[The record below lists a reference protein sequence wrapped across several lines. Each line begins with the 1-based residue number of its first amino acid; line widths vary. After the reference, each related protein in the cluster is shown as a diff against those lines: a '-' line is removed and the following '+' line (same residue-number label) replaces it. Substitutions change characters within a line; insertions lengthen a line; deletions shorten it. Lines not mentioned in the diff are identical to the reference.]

1 MKNRITKITALL
13 ISLALVTAC
22 QKPSTPSSSSSGN
35 AYDNSD
41 SQISSNSDSSDNSG
55 ADLPVDGIDEVIEEF
70 LHGTSVT
77 MPSLKGYESKIAY
90 DVLYYYAY
98 SAYFIAIEVEDEATV
113 DYLNNKLPGESGLTS
128 LNDDD
133 DYTIEDYGYIWGDGT
148 TSVNVYL
155 SYFVDD
161 GYSVISLYRYDG
173 EAGVLDVSD
182 VDTSWYV
189 DYVNFSNLTTSDY
202 FPKNEINTALDLNLN
217 IPDPVA
223 DVYPNAFIPAHEDA
237 EGTYP
242 DAFYVVLE
250 GDQVEAYANKLTA
263 AGFTVNLVENTGE
276 TIDWDNYEIV
286 EYTYYTASAYDT
298 AHKVFISVYTDDDN
312 NTIIVFNKF
321 SDVKTD
327 KKTTNT
333 GWTDQEQ
340 LLMTECLGELLPFM
354 AFGSDYEVFDDSDE
368 DWSLLVL
375 QDSYYESL
383 ADEYI
388 AILLANGFKKDS
400 TSYDSDCY
408 VLDNGIAYIE
418 IFLDYYDGNYLEIY
432 FEDSKLEPATSIR
445 MSVSYVYIVKGNSWQ
460 LSYSC
465 LPEGSFARVTWSSDD
480 ESSATVDQ
488 NGLVTI
494 NPNATAMKVVTITAT
509 SSTGLTDKCQFEIR
523 EDVVDDVYGND
534 LTVVPGG
541 EKVQMEYGVSPCGAT
556 PTEQF
561 SFEAE
566 AGKGLHVDQ
575 DGKVWADETA
585 VPGTTGT
592 ITISYGSG
600 ANVMLYSVYVKI
612 AAATV
617 THTLN
622 QAFFGLKDGYN
633 QYATYT
639 KTVEGGSYEAQCAAG
654 HGIQLRSKNN
664 NSGII
669 GHMDGRHCE
678 SITFTFDTNTYQT
691 RVIDIYGSNEEF
703 EIADMYGSSMN
714 DVGSVSY
721 TQGGQATFTYTFT
734 EDYSYIGFRS
744 HDNALY
750 LTSIEVVWR

>member
-55 ADLPVDGIDEVIEEF
+55 EDLPVDGIDKVIEEF

-77 MPSLKGYESKIAY
+77 MPSLNGYESKIAY

-98 SAYFIAIEVEDEATV
+98 STYFIAIEADDNEAIV
-113 DYLNNKLPGESGLTS
+113 NYLNNQLPGESGLYS
-128 LNDDD
+128 LNDDE
-133 DYTIEDYGYIWGDGT
+133 DYTIEDYGYIWGDSSTG
-148 TSVNVYL
+148 SINVYL
-155 SYFVDD
+155 EYFGDD

-202 FPKNEINTALDLNLN
+202 FPKNEINTALDLNIN

-223 DVYPNAFIPAHEDA
+223 DVYPNLFSPAHEDA
-237 EGTYP
+237 EGIYP
-242 DAFYVVLE
+242 DTFYLVLE

-276 TIDWDNYEIV
+276 TIDWDNYEVV

-298 AHKVFISVYTDDDN
+298 AHKIFINVYTDDDN
-312 NTIIVFNKF
+312 NTIVVFNRF
-321 SDVKTD
+321 IDVKTD

-388 AILLANGFKKDS
+388 TILLANGFKKDS

-432 FEDSKLEPATSIR
+432 FEDSKLEPAEGIHFYKTI
-445 MSVSYVYIVKGNSWQ
+445 YQIVKGTSYQ
-460 LSYSC
+460 LEVEAY
-465 LPEGSFARVTWSSDD
+465 PEGSFAKVMWRSENEEV
-480 ESSATVDQ
+480 ATVDQ

-494 NPNATAMKVVTITAT
+494 KADATTDTRVKIVAT
-509 SSTGLTDKCQFEIR
+509 TSTGLRADCTIIVKD
-523 EDVVDDVYGND
+523 DVVSDVWVDGV
-534 LTVVPGG
+534 TVVPGG
-541 EKVQMEYGVSPCGAT
+541 EKVKLEYYVEPLGAT
-556 PTEQF
+556 ATETF
-561 SFEAE
+561 RLEIT
-566 AGKGLHVDQ
+566 GTGLHADQ
-575 DGKVWADETA
+575 DGYIWADETA
-585 VPGTTGT
+585 VPGSTCYVEVFYGDTDISSLSY
-592 ITISYGSG
+592 ITV
-600 ANVMLYSVYVKI
+600 AEP
-612 AAATV
+612 TV
-617 THTLN
+617 THTLTRD
-622 QAFFGLKDGYN
+622 FFGIEKANYSKYLE
-633 QYATYT
+633 YT
-639 KTVEGGSYEAQCAAG
+639 KTVDGATYTAMAAG
-654 HGIQLRSKNN
+654 NNGIQIRSKSND
-664 NSGII
+664 SGII
-669 GHMDGRHCE
+669 AHMDGRHCE
-678 SITFTFDTNTYQT
+678 SITFTFDSNTYST
-691 RVIDIYGSNEEF
+691 RTIDIYASNEEF
-703 EIADMYGSSMN
+703 EITDMYENSLTPVS
-714 DVGSVSY
+714 SVSY

-734 EDYSYIGFRS
+734 NNYSYIGFRS
-744 HDNALY
+744 NDGAIY
-750 LTSIEVVWR
+750 LTSVEVVWR

>member
-13 ISLALVTAC
+13 LSLALVTAC
-22 QKPSTPSSSSSGN
+22 QKPTARSSGN
-35 AYDNSD
+35 AYDNND
-41 SQISSNSDSSDNSG
+41 SQINSGSSDNSG
-55 ADLPVDGIDEVIEEF
+55 EDLPVDGIDKVIEEF
-70 LHGTSVT
+70 LHGTTVT

-98 SAYFIAIEVEDEATV
+98 STYFIAIEADDNEAIV
-113 DYLNNKLPGESGLTS
+113 NYLNNQLPGSSGLYS
-128 LNDDD
+128 LNDDE
-133 DYTIEDYGYIWGDGT
+133 DYTIEDYGYIWGDSSTG
-148 TSVNVYL
+148 SINVYL
-155 SYFVDD
+155 EYFGDS

-173 EAGVLDVSD
+173 EAGVLDVSE

-189 DYVNFSNLTTSDY
+189 DYVNFSGLTASDY
-202 FPKNEINTALDLNLN
+202 FPKNEINTALELNIN

-223 DVYPNAFIPAHEDA
+223 DVYPNLFSPAHEDA
-237 EGTYP
+237 DGIYP
-242 DAFYVVLE
+242 DTFYLVLE
-250 GDQVEAYANKLTA
+250 GDQVQGYANKLTA
-263 AGFTVNLVENTGE
+263 AGFTVELVENTGE
-276 TIDWDNYEIV
+276 TIDWDNYEVV

-298 AHKVFISVYTDDDN
+298 AHKIFINVYTDDDN
-312 NTIIVFNKF
+312 NTIVVFNKF
-321 SDVKTD
+321 ADVKTD

-354 AFGSDYEVFDDSDE
+354 AFGSDYEVFDDSDD
-368 DWSLLVL
+368 DWNLLVL
-375 QDSYYESL
+375 QDSYYKSL

-445 MSVSYVYIVKGNSWQ
+445 MSSSYVYIVKGNSWQ
-460 LSYSC
+460 LSYKC
-465 LPEGSFARVTWSSDD
+465 LPEGSFARVSWSSSD
-480 ESSATVDQ
+480 ESLATVDQ

-509 SSTGLTDKCQFEIR
+509 SSTGLTTTCQFEIR
-523 EDVVDDVYGND
+523 DDVVDDVYGNE
-534 LTVVPGG
+534 LTVIPGG
-541 EKVQMEYGVSPCGAT
+541 EKVQMEYGVSPYGAT

-561 SFEAE
+561 GFEVE
-566 AGKGLHVDQ
+566 VGEGLHVDQ

-585 VPGTTGT
+585 VAGTTGT

-600 ANVMLYSVYVKI
+600 ANILLCSVYVKI

-622 QAFFGLKDGYN
+622 QAFFGLKQG
-633 QYATYT
+633 QSSYATYT
-639 KTVEGGSYEAQCAAG
+639 KTTDDGAYYEAQCAAT
-654 HGIQLRSKNN
+654 HGVQLRSKNGD
-664 NSGII
+664 SGII
-669 GHMDGRHCE
+669 AHMDGRKCA
-678 SITFTFDTNTYQT
+678 SITFTFDSNTQNGRT
-691 RVIDIYGSNEEF
+691 IDIYGSNTEF
-703 EIADMYGSSMN
+703 EIADMYGSSVTK
-714 DVGSVSY
+714 VGDVSY
-721 TQGGQATFTYTFT
+721 SNGVATVTYTFT
-734 EDYSYIGFRS
+734 DNYSYIGFRS
-744 HDNALY
+744 DNNALY
-750 LTSIEVVWR
+750 LTSVEVVWR